1 MPDRRPLRREGAKE
15 MTPEQRKKAE
25 EAVKE
30 IYGKVNSSDLN
41 AKQREALQNK
51 IRDEHGINFDFRT
64 TGQKVMTGVL
74 NAGAAIYG
82 GHELM
87 SQWDHYEQFG
97 KLSMDGPGALFGMAS
112 KAMFGS
118 ERSAFQKAGTISFV
132 GLGLAGA
139 AYDFLKDSSKDHR
152 RPGEVIGDF
161 AKGVAGTAAA
171 AVGIGLAAEGI
182 SRIRSKG
189 GFSKLFSNAAKNPC

>member
-1 MPDRRPLRREGAKE
+1 

-30 IYGKVNSSDLN
+30 IYSKVNSSDLN

-51 IRDEHGINFDFRT
+51 IRDEYGINFDFRT
-64 TGQKVMTGVL
+64 TTQKVMTNVL
-74 NAGAAIYG
+74 NAAVGIYG
-82 GHELM
+82 AYELGN
-87 SQWDHYEQFG
+87 QWEHYQQFK
-97 KLSMDGPGALFGMAS
+97 KLSMDGPGALFGKAS

-139 AYDFLKDSSKDHR
+139 AYDTFKDTSKDHR
-152 RPGEVIGDF
+152 RPGQVIGDF

-171 AVGIGLAAEGI
+171 AVGIGLAAEGV
-182 SRIRSKG
+182 SRIKSKG
-189 GFSKLFSNAAKNPC
+189 GFSKLFSNATKNPC